1 MPQAFKKRVVLGVSG
16 GIAAYKSPDLVR
28 RLREC
33 GCEVRV
39 VMTPSACEFITPLT
53 MQAVSGQPVHVHL
66 LDERTENAMGHI
78 EIARW
83 CELVLVAPASAG
95 FMARLA
101 HGFADDLLSTV
112 CLATSSPVVLAPAM
126 NAQMWSSP
134 ATQTNR
140 RILLERGVVL
150 MGPGEGDQACGEVG
164 VGRMLEPREIVHGL
178 GEPQAP
184 GELADVNVLV
194 TAGPTREAIDPVR
207 FVSNRSSGKMGYAV
221 AAAAF
226 EQGAHVTL
234 VSGPT
239 ALTGPSGVKR
249 IDVTT
254 TQEMLDCV
262 MQHVGEHNIF
272 ISAAA
277 VADYRPSHPASEK
290 LKKKNDQ
297 LTLSMERTPDILAQV
312 AAMSKAPFSVGFAAE
327 TEALLENARE
337 KLRRKS
343 LDMIAANKVS
353 ANGIGFDSDDN
364 ELTVFWG
371 NESTVLAR
379 DSKTELA
386 RQLVRLVAQRYR
398 AKHPA

>member
-1 MPQAFKKRVVLGVSG
+1 
-16 GIAAYKSPDLVR
+16 
-28 RLREC
+28 
-33 GCEVRV
+33 
-39 VMTPSACEFITPLT
+39 MTPSACEFITPLT

-78 EIARW
+78 ELARW

-101 HGFADDLLSTV
+101 HGFADDLLATV

-134 ATQTNR
+134 ATQANKRT
-140 RILLERGVVL
+140 LVERGVVL

-164 VGRMLEPREIVHGL
+164 VGRMLEPLAIVEGL
-178 GEPQAP
+178 VRAETP
-184 GELADVNVLV
+184 GELANVNVLV

-239 ALTGPSGVKR
+239 ALTTPSGVMR
-249 IDVTT
+249 IEVTT
-254 TQEMLDCV
+254 TQEMLESV
-262 MQHVGEHNIF
+262 MQHVGEHSIF

-277 VADYRPSHPASEK
+277 VADYRPSNPASEK
-290 LKKKNDQ
+290 LKKKRNQ

-312 AAMSKAPFSVGFAAE
+312 AALSEAPFSVGFAAE
-327 TEALLENARE
+327 TEALLENAQQ

-343 LDMIAANKVS
+343 LDMIAANQVS

-364 ELTVFWG
+364 ELTVCWG
-371 NESTVLAR
+371 NESKVLAR
-379 DSKTELA
+379 DSKPELA
-386 RQLVRLVAQRYR
+386 RQLIKLVAERYR